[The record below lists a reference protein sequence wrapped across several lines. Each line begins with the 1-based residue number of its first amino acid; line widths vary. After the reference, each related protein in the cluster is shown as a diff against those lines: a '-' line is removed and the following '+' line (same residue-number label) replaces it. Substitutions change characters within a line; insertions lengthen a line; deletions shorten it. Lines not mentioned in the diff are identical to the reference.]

1 MAKRSISPGRRY
13 RQIVSILTRHGF
25 GFLVQ
30 DLGLSE
36 LLSFYRRLRIG
47 RLDEEDLGHLP
58 IRIRQLLEDLGPTFV
73 KIGQFLSTRSDVIPP
88 EVIQELSLLRESANP
103 IPVSEVRRVLQES
116 WGKSVEEVCLEF
128 DDQPLGSASIGQVH
142 RAVLLSGE
150 EVAIKVRRPG
160 ITGMVQADLVI
171 LADLAALGE
180 QHWDWAK
187 RLGLIQVVAEF
198 SVALKEEL
206 DYRREARNAE
216 RIARQNLPDVKIPK
230 IYHEFSSDQVL
241 VLEYLSGYALEDRE
255 GLIKVGVNLEDLAEH
270 LIRTVLA
277 QMLEFGY
284 YHGDLHPGNLRVI
297 PENTLIFLDFGLLGR
312 LDQATRRHLS
322 SLVICL
328 MLDDNRGISD
338 VLLDMGAV
346 DGQVDEKALRADVER
361 LRQEY
366 YGIPLEE
373 LQIGEALESLWNV
386 AARHQVR
393 VPPDMA
399 LLAKTVMT
407 LEGVVRNLAPGFNI
421 LAVAEPYAWKLLRNR
436 LHPIN
441 LLQEGWSSGRQFVR
455 SWTQLPNEVHQAL
468 AELREG
474 RLTVKIDPQWEKR
487 VERLESGQ
495 RGLQRSLILLCITVL
510 LAAMILSPNLSWSWL
525 PSELHLVEISYGVIT
540 LLFLW
545 LIKLLLFS

>member
-510 LAAMILSPNLSWSWL
+510 LAALILSPNLGWSWL

>member
-160 ITGMVQADLVI
+160 ITGTVQADLVI

-436 LHPIN
+436 FHPIN

-474 RLTVKIDPQWEKR
+474 RMTVKIDPQWEKR

>member
-436 LHPIN
+436 FHPIN

>member
-436 LHPIN
+436 FHPIN

-510 LAAMILSPNLSWSWL
+510 LAALILSPNLGWSWL

>member
-1 MAKRSISPGRRY
+1 M
-13 RQIVSILTRHGF
+13 
-25 GFLVQ
+25 
-30 DLGLSE
+30 
-36 LLSFYRRLRIG
+36 
-47 RLDEEDLGHLP
+47 P

-436 LHPIN
+436 FHPIN

>member
-436 LHPIN
+436 FHPIN

-474 RLTVKIDPQWEKR
+474 RMTVKIDPQWEKR

>member
-455 SWTQLPNEVHQAL
+455 SWTQLPYEVHQAL

-510 LAAMILSPNLSWSWL
+510 LAALILSPNLGWSWL

>member
-1 MAKRSISPGRRY
+1 MARRSISPGRRY

-47 RLDEEDLGHLP
+47 RLDEGDLGHLP

-116 WGKSVEEVCLEF
+116 WGKSVEEICLEF

-142 RAVLLSGE
+142 RAILLSGE
-150 EVAIKVRRPG
+150 EVAVKVRRPG

-171 LADLAALGE
+171 LADLARLGE

-198 SVALKEEL
+198 SVSLREEL
-206 DYRREARNAE
+206 DYRREAKNAE
-216 RIARQNLPDVKIPK
+216 RIARQNLPEVKIPK
-230 IYHEFSSDQVL
+230 VYHEFSSDQVL

-255 GLIKVGVNLEDLAEH
+255 GLVNAGVNLEKLAEH
-270 LIRTVLA
+270 LIRTTLA

-328 MLDDNRGISD
+328 MLDDNRGIAD
-338 VLLDMGAV
+338 VLIDMGAV
-346 DGQVDEKALRADVER
+346 DGQVDEKALQADVER

-373 LQIGEALESLWNV
+373 LQIGEALESLWAV
-386 AARHQVR
+386 ASRHQVR
-393 VPPDMA
+393 IPPDMA

-407 LEGVVRNLAPGFNI
+407 LEGVVRNLSPGFNI

-455 SWTQLPNEVHQAL
+455 SWTQLPNEVHQTL
-468 AELREG
+468 TELREG
-474 RLTVKIDPQWEKR
+474 RLTVKIDPQWEQR

-495 RGLQRSLILLCITVL
+495 RGLQRSLILLSITVL
-510 LAAMILSPNLSWSWL
+510 LAALILSPNLSLSWL
-525 PSELHLVEISYGVIT
+525 PSEFYLVEISYGVIT

>member
-103 IPVSEVRRVLQES
+103 ILVSEVRRVLQES

-160 ITGMVQADLVI
+160 ITGTVQADLVI